1 MFLNIINYIY
11 IWQAIK
17 ITQEKGT
24 GTETKKHTEKGTEKH
39 IEK

>member
-24 GTETKKHTEKGTEKH
+24 GTKKHTEKGTEKPQLNV
-39 IEK
+39 

>member
-17 ITQEKGT
+17 ITQEKGR
-24 GTETKKHTEKGTEKH
+24 KKHTEKKTEKH